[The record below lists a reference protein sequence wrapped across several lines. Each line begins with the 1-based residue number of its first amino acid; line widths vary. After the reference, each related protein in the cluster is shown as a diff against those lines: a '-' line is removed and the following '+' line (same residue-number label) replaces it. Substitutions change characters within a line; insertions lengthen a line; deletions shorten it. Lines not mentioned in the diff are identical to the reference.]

1 MRRLV
6 VILLHL
12 PFGLE
17 QYGAIFHAVVD
28 IIAMVHAV
36 WRLEWILAMA
46 SSSA

>member
-36 WRLEWILAMA
+36 WRLE
-46 SSSA
+46 